1 MERSQK
7 QGPLA
12 GVRGVDFSRTLAGAN
27 CATILSDLGAEMI
40 MIDSPTRSPG
50 GIAKGGLPGTV
61 FGGIDARYNY
71 HSRGKKSLS
80 LDIDSPKGREVFL
93 DLVKKLD
100 VVTNNWRP
108 GTAEKR
114 GVDFKSLSKVNP
126 GIICCGITGYGTK
139 GPYRDR
145 ASWDTIAA
153 AHSGILSISGEP
165 DAPPTLVGGAIMDVS
180 TSTWAALGI
189 VAALHE
195 RQRTGKGQQ
204 VDTSLF
210 EVGLSLLIYFPTIYG
225 VNGIVPRPPGQVLPQ
240 TPLGGLF
247 PTQDG
252 YIASGPL
259 GNRQW
264 PPFCRALGLEEWADD
279 PRFVSEELRNEN
291 KEMLW
296 SVVREATRTRT
307 SAQLVE
313 ALVWEGVAASA
324 VNNIAEALADPQTSA
339 LNAVVSVEG
348 AEGKPVQAVR
358 SPVNFSQHPS
368 PKYDPVPNI
377 GQDTDNLLA
386 NLLGYSPSRIE
397 ELKAAGAI

>member
-1 MERSQK
+1 
-7 QGPLA
+7 
-12 GVRGVDFSRTLAGAN
+12 VDFSRTLAGAN

-114 GVDFKSLSKVNP
+114 GVDFKSLSRVNP
-126 GIICCGITGYGTK
+126 GIVCCGITGYGTK

-153 AHSGILSISGEP
+153 AHTGILSISGEP

-180 TSTWAALGI
+180 TSTWAAMGI
-189 VAALHE
+189 IAALHE
-195 RQRTGKGQQ
+195 RHRTGKGQQ

-210 EVGLSLLIYFPTIYG
+210 EVGLSLLIYFPAMYG
-225 VNGIVPRPPGQVLPQ
+225 ASGIVPRPPGQVVTQ

-247 PTQDG
+247 PTRDG

-264 PPFCRALGLEEWADD
+264 PPFCRALGQRELADD
-279 PRFVSEELRNEN
+279 PLFCSEELRNEN
-291 KEMLW
+291 KELLW
-296 SVVREATRTRT
+296 SVVREASRKRT
-307 SAQLVE
+307 SAELVE
-313 ALVWEGVAASA
+313 ALVKEGVAASA
-324 VNNIAEALADPQTSA
+324 VNDIAEALADPQTSA
-339 LNAVVSVEG
+339 LNAVVTVDG
-348 AEGKPVQAVR
+348 AEGEPVQAVR

-368 PKYDPVPNI
+368 PTYDPVPKI
-377 GQDTDNLLA
+377 GQDTDTLLA
-386 NLLGYSPSRIE
+386 SLLGYSQNRIE